1 MVAREQDV
9 RDKIIQAAIELL
21 GEVSDVEKVTVRQ
34 VAERADVAIGSINYH
49 FKSRDN
55 LLSIAVGDV
64 MAKMASSFVGSS
76 SHSPLDP
83 ATRLKVMIQELYSFG
98 ESIEKLVQYLITQ
111 TLLNGDMEAH
121 LYLVPTLREIFLNRK
136 DEMELRIISLQILL
150 PIQVASLNPSAFHFF
165 SGIDLHNIEQRN
177 KYIDTLV
184 DNLVSKEK

>member
-9 RDKIIQAAIELL
+9 RDKIIQATIELL
-21 GEVSDVEKVTVRQ
+21 AEVSDVEKVTVRQ

-64 MAKMASSFVGSS
+64 MAKMAGSFVASS
-76 SHSPLDP
+76 SRSQMDP
-83 ATRLKVMIQELYSFG
+83 ATNLKVMIRELYSYG
-98 ESIEKLVQYLITQ
+98 ESNEKLMQFLITQ
-111 TLLNGDMEAH
+111 ALLNGDMEAP
-121 LYLVPTLREIFLNRK
+121 LFLVPPLREIFTNRK

-150 PIQVASLNPSAFHFF
+150 PIQVASINPSAFHFY

-177 KYIDTLV
+177 RYIDTLV
-184 DNLVSKEK
+184 DNLVSTER